1 MVVFGAFL
9 VGRGGCTAA
18 ATAAALVRWRFGG
31 GIRFGCNKRNK
42 FNVVLVNG
50 GGGGGGG
57 FVERCR
63 LVERVADNDDD
74 DDDDD
79 TKPRIV
85 RMLGV
90 GWILS

>member
-9 VGRGGCTAA
+9 VGRGTAA
-18 ATAAALVRWRFGG
+18 AAAALVRWRFGG

-50 GGGGGGG
+50 GGGG

-63 LVERVADNDDD
+63 LVERVADN

>member
-1 MVVFGAFL
+1 MVVFVAFL
-9 VGRGGCTAA
+9 VGRGTAA
-18 ATAAALVRWRFGG
+18 AATALVRWRFGG

-50 GGGGGGG
+50 GGGG

-63 LVERVADNDDD
+63 LVERVADND

>member
-31 GIRFGCNKRNK
+31 GIRFGFNKRNK

-50 GGGGGGG
+50 GSGG

-63 LVERVADNDDD
+63 LVERVADH
-74 DDDDD
+74 DDDD
-79 TKPRIV
+79 TNDDTPS
-85 RMLGV
+85 L
-90 GWILS
+90 

>member
-1 MVVFGAFL
+1 MVVFVAFL
-9 VGRGGCTAA
+9 VGRGTAA
-18 ATAAALVRWRFGG
+18 AATALVRWRFGG

-42 FNVVLVNG
+42 FNVVLVN
-50 GGGGGGG
+50 GGGGG